1 MPNPSRASLAIL
13 SLVAAGLLGSLP
25 AIQRELGAQELP
37 PRTQLPPGPSDPCES
52 DRVAERLRLPIGGAD
67 PEEARSR
74 LSEASEAAIR
84 GEDDRARALLREA
97 SLLDPA
103 SPEVAYRLGRIL
115 ETTGEVSQATLEYC
129 SYLALDPQG
138 PDAPEVRDRL
148 EALMPRDPAAP
159 SSLAIAAYREG
170 LQALQA
176 GSFGDAAQHFSR
188 ALLESPGWADAHYN
202 RALAYFGEE
211 RTAAAASDLERYLE
225 LAPEASDRTLVE
237 SRLRDLAPRAP
248 TSGPR
253 PVVAF
258 ATGLLLPG
266 MGHVYTGRPGRGI
279 LILAATASAAGVGV
293 LYEEVD
299 VRCRV
304 PPIAGACPLDQV
316 AAEERRRPYLVPGLV
331 TAGAIGVAGA
341 IHAWTTA
348 RSDMAVSRTDSG
360 GVEFRRPVRSDESV
374 LLALGMDPG
383 PVSSQ
388 GEAWWVMRL
397 RLLF

>member
-1 MPNPSRASLAIL
+1 MPNPSRASLAIFL
-13 SLVAAGLLGSLP
+13 LMAAGLLGSLP
-25 AIQRELGAQELP
+25 AMQRELGAQELP
-37 PRTQLPPGPSDPCES
+37 PRTQMPPGPTDMCGDE
-52 DRVAERLRLPIGGAD
+52 RVSERLRPPIGGAD
-67 PEEARSR
+67 PEEARLR
-74 LSEASEAAIR
+74 LSQADEAAIQ
-84 GEDDRARALLREA
+84 GETDRARSLLREA
-97 SLLDPA
+97 ALLDPA

-115 ETTGEVSQATLEYC
+115 ETTGEVDRATLEYC
-129 SYLALDPQG
+129 SYLALEPQG
-138 PDAPEVRDRL
+138 PDAPDVRGRL
-148 EALMPRDPAAP
+148 EALFPRDSAMP
-159 SSLAIAAYREG
+159 SSALEAYREG

-176 GSFGDAAQHFSR
+176 NSFGNAAQHFSR
-188 ALLESPGWADAHYN
+188 ALAESPGWADAHYN
-202 RALAYFGEE
+202 RALAYLGEGRQE
-211 RTAAAASDLERYLE
+211 AAAFDLERYLE

-237 SRLRDLAPRAP
+237 ARLRALAPRAP
-248 TSGPR
+248 VSGPS
-253 PVVAF
+253 PTVAF

-304 PPIAGACPLDQV
+304 PPVGGACPLDQV
-316 AAEERRRPYLVPGLV
+316 AAEVRRRPYLVPGLA

-348 RSDMAVSRTDSG
+348 RRDRAVSRSDAG
-360 GVEFRRPVRSDESV
+360 GVEFRLPVRFDESV
-374 LLALGMDPG
+374 LLGLGMDPV

-388 GEAWWVMRL
+388 GEAWWIMRL

>member
-13 SLVAAGLLGSLP
+13 HLMAAGLLGSLP
-25 AIQRELGAQELP
+25 ATQRELEAQELP
-37 PRTQLPPGPSDPCES
+37 PRTQMPPGRSAPCEDEHVS
-52 DRVAERLRLPIGGAD
+52 ERLRPVVGGAA

-74 LSEASEAAIR
+74 LSEAGESAIQ
-84 GEDDRARALLREA
+84 GDNDRARSLLEEA
-97 SLLDPA
+97 SLLDPT

-115 ETTGEVSQATLEYC
+115 ETTGEVDQAMLEYC
-129 SYLALDPQG
+129 SYLALEPQG
-138 PDAPEVRDRL
+138 PDAPEVRARL
-148 EALMPRDPAAP
+148 EALVSGDSAI
-159 SSLAIAAYREG
+159 SSLALQAYREG

-188 ALLESPGWADAHYN
+188 VLTESPGWADAHYN
-202 RALAYFGEE
+202 RALAYLGEE

-225 LAPEASDRTLVE
+225 LKPEASDRTMVE
-237 SRLRDLAPRAP
+237 SRLRALRPRAP
-248 TSGPR
+248 VSGPS
-253 PVVAF
+253 PTIAF

-304 PPIAGACPLDQV
+304 PPVGGACPLDQIASEV
-316 AAEERRRPYLVPGLV
+316 RRRPYLVPGLV
-331 TAGAIGVAGA
+331 AAGAIGAAGA

-348 RSDMAVSRTDSG
+348 RSDRGVSRSDSG
-360 GVEFRRPVRSDESV
+360 GVEFRLPVRTDESV
-374 LLALGMDPG
+374 LLAFGMDPG
-383 PVSSQ
+383 PVSFQ
-388 GEAWWVMRL
+388 GEAWWVL
-397 RLLF
+397 RLQLLF